1 MGSPVSDPHLHMTFD
16 WSGAVQTAILFVGMG
31 ILAVIA
37 YGDMRTRRIPN
48 VLSLAIAI
56 LGLLR
61 IILVH
66 DPVAAGHTLA
76 AGTAIFV
83 AAFLLFWSG
92 AIGGGDAK
100 LVSATALLIGY
111 HDLSGF
117 LFVMSVCGGVLALA
131 LLARDAFQL
140 WLWLP
145 SGRARMPPATETAG
159 SIAAPARPTVPYG
172 VAIAAAGVV
181 TLILNAPFAR

>member
-1 MGSPVSDPHLHMTFD
+1 MGSPVSDLHLDMTFD
-16 WSGAVQTAILFVGMG
+16 RSGAVQTAILIVGMG

-48 VLSLAIAI
+48 VLCLVIAV

-76 AGTAIFV
+76 AGATIFV
-83 AAFLLFWSG
+83 AAFLLFWYG

-100 LVSATALLIGY
+100 LVAATALLVGY

-117 LFVMSVCGGVLALA
+117 LFLMSVCGGALALA
-131 LLARDAFQL
+131 VLAHDTLR
-140 WLWLP
+140 LWLP
-145 SGRARMPPATETAG
+145 SRWARMPSATETAG
-159 SIAAPARPTVPYG
+159 CIAAPARLTVPYG

-181 TLILNAPFAR
+181 TLILNVPFAR

>member
-1 MGSPVSDPHLHMTFD
+1 
-16 WSGAVQTAILFVGMG
+16 MG

-37 YGDMRTRRIPN
+37 YGDVRTRRIPN
-48 VLSLAIAI
+48 VLSIAIAI

-61 IILVH
+61 IIFVH
-66 DPVAAGHTLA
+66 DPIAAGHTLA

-83 AAFLLFWSG
+83 AAFLLFWYG

-100 LVSATALLIGY
+100 LVTATALLVGY
-111 HDLSGF
+111 HDLFSF
-117 LFVMSVCGGVLALA
+117 LFLMSACGGALALA
-131 LLARDAFQL
+131 MLARDRL
-140 WLWLP
+140 RLRLWLP
-145 SGRARMPPATETAG
+145 ARRARTPLATE
-159 SIAAPARPTVPYG
+159 AAKCVAVPTRSTVPYG

>member
-1 MGSPVSDPHLHMTFD
+1 MGYPVSDPRLGMTL
-16 WSGAVQTAILFVGMG
+16 GGNAAVQTAILIVGMG

-37 YGDMRTRRIPN
+37 YGDVRTRRIPN

-66 DPVAAGHTLA
+66 DPVAAGHTFA
-76 AGTAIFV
+76 AATAIFV
-83 AAFLLFWSG
+83 AAFLLFWYG

-100 LVSATALLIGY
+100 LVAATALLVGY

-117 LFVMSVCGGVLALA
+117 LFLMSACGGALALA
-131 LLARDAFQL
+131 VLAHDTLRPRL
-140 WLWLP
+140 WLTLRW
-145 SGRARMPPATETAG
+145 ARMPSATETAG
-159 SIAAPARPTVPYG
+159 CIAEPARPTVPYG